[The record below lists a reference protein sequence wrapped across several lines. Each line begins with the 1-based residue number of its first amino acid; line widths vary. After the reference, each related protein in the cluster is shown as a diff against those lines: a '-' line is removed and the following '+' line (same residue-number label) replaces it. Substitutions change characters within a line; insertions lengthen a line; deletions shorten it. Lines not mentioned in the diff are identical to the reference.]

1 MQGFTTLSHKL
12 LQIQNYLLRKVKFLT
27 AVLNSRVSHYQ
38 LFGLAP
44 KTGTGDLIVSVQ
56 ALEPLLV
63 PPITDANRHLVNQ
76 IESLVDKIIV
86 AKTTNSDADV
96 TSLENEIDR
105 VVYSLYG
112 LTAEEIAIVEESQ

>member
-12 LQIQNYLLRKVKFLT
+12 LQVQNYLLRKVKFLT

-44 KTGTGDLIVSVQ
+44 KTRTGDLVVSVQ

-63 PPITDANRHLVNQ
+63 APVTDANQSLVGQ
-76 IESLVDKIIV
+76 IETLVDEIIA
-86 AKTTNSDADV
+86 AKTATPDADV
-96 TSLENEIDR
+96 VSVENEIDG

-112 LTAEEIAIVEESQ
+112 LTAEEIVIVEENV